1 MTTET
6 TPGESTE
13 EQGSTKERGSVK
25 EQSPAKEPPE
35 AAVPSQAGEPAVE
48 EPDPAEAAGTTTVA
62 EPLTTETAPEP
73 RRGSVLSAEQD
84 LLEASDADPWHRFA
98 TGSTVDDDGP
108 DPAEL
113 DRWRRAR
120 VRAWFVARHEW
131 SIAAVISVLA
141 AVGMTWP
148 AMADPT
154 HTIPHDAGD
163 PLVSA
168 YLIGWGGH
176 ALITDPLNLF
186 DLNVFF
192 GQSLSYAFGDTLL
205 GFAPAGTIGHGQE
218 AALLRYNVL
227 YVLSVALV
235 VFGAYALLRQIGSR
249 VPGAVFGA
257 AALAFA
263 PWRLAQAGHI
273 QIVAVGGIL
282 LALAMLAKGH
292 GWSMRRGYR
301 HRRARW
307 GWVAAG
313 WGVAVWQLTLGFGMG
328 VPFGYL
334 LAGIVV
340 VAAIAWL
347 LAKRPRIP
355 KWVLLADGI
364 GALVFAGAAV
374 ALSIPYYR
382 VAEQYPYAVTDLDLA
397 DRFSPSW
404 LSFITAP
411 AESWLWGGLHAPARD
426 AMYWPAE
433 TTLLVGFALLG
444 LGLAGFLYSAWS
456 RRQRW
461 FLAIG
466 LVAGIV
472 LTMGTNFLDDG
483 EWAYAAL
490 HRYLPGF
497 EALRVSG
504 RLVLYVTIV
513 LAILAAGTITRL
525 GDRLHDMAV
534 ERRIDP
540 REPVHR
546 PLLGRVA
553 LFLPVVLVLLEG
565 VSVMAHPTVPQ
576 APAALAT
583 VQGPTLMLPS
593 SRADDAL
600 AMLWSSQGYP
610 QVVNGAATFVPRTQ
624 DRILDIAVSFPQAN
638 AVAAMRRLGVKTVVV
653 QREKIAGTSWQH
665 VLDFPPTD
673 PTVLVADLGEI
684 VVFTLS

>member
-1 MTTET
+1 MSTDT
-6 TPGESTE
+6 TPDTSPDESVATRAEDITE
-13 EQGSTKERGSVK
+13 PSEGSAPTITEPARGSVI
-25 EQSPAKEPPE
+25 
-35 AAVPSQAGEPAVE
+35 
-48 EPDPAEAAGTTTVA
+48 T
-62 EPLTTETAPEP
+62 
-73 RRGSVLSAEQD
+73 AEQD
-84 LLEASDADPWHRFA
+84 LMEAADADPWHKFA
-98 TGSTVDDDGP
+98 TASIVDEH

-113 DRWRRAR
+113 SRWQLIRAR
-120 VRAWFVARHEW
+120 AWVVARHEW
-131 SIAAVISVLA
+131 TVAAVISLIA
-141 AVGMTWP
+141 AVVMTWP
-148 AMADPT
+148 ALADPA
-154 HTIPHDAGD
+154 HTVPHDAGD

-186 DLNVFF
+186 TTNAFF
-192 GQSLSYAFGDTLL
+192 GEALGYAFGDTLL
-205 GFAPAGTIGHGQE
+205 GFAPAGMIGEGQA
-218 AALLRYNVL
+218 AALLRYNIL

-235 VFGAYALLRQIGSR
+235 VFGAYVLLRQLGSR
-249 VPGAVFGA
+249 VSGAVFGA
-257 AALAFA
+257 AAIAFA
-263 PWRLAQAGHI
+263 PWRMAQAGHI
-273 QIVAVGGIL
+273 QVIAVGGIL

-292 GWSMRRGYR
+292 GWSMRNGYR
-301 HRRARW
+301 ARRTRW

-313 WGVAVWQLTLGFGMG
+313 WGVATWQLTLGFGMG
-328 VPFGYL
+328 IPFGYL

-340 VAAIAWL
+340 VAAIGWL
-347 LAKRPRIP
+347 VAKRPRIP
-355 KWVLLADGI
+355 KWVLITDGI
-364 GALVFAGAAV
+364 GAVVFAGAAV
-374 ALSIPYYR
+374 GLSIPYFK
-382 VAEQYPYAVTDLDLA
+382 VAGQYPYAATDLDLA

-426 AMYWPAE
+426 SMYWPAE

-444 LGLAGFLYSAWS
+444 LGLAGFLYSSWT

-483 EWAYAAL
+483 DWAYGAL

-504 RLVLYVTIV
+504 RLVLYVTLV

-546 PLLGRVA
+546 PILARLA
-553 LFLPVVLVLLEG
+553 LFLPVALVILEG
-565 VSVMAHPTVPQ
+565 VSVAAHPTVPT
-576 APAALAT
+576 APPALT
-583 VQGPTLMLPS
+583 STQGPMLVLPA
-593 SRADDAL
+593 SRGDDAL

-610 QVVNGAATFVPRTQ
+610 QIVNGTATFVPRGQ
-624 DRILDIAVSFPQAN
+624 DRIFDVAVSFPQAN
-638 AVAAMRRLGVKTVVV
+638 AVTALRQLGVKSVVV
-653 QREKIAGTSWQH
+653 QRNKIAGTSWQH

-673 PTVLVADLGEI
+673 PTVSVNDLGDV
-684 VVFTLS
+684 VVFTLL

>member
-1 MTTET
+1 MSTDTTPDDTTTET
-6 TPGESTE
+6 RPETAQPDTTLPSQASEPTVTE
-13 EQGSTKERGSVK
+13 PSRGSVI
-25 EQSPAKEPPE
+25 
-35 AAVPSQAGEPAVE
+35 
-48 EPDPAEAAGTTTVA
+48 T
-62 EPLTTETAPEP
+62 
-73 RRGSVLSAEQD
+73 AEQD
-84 LLEASDADPWHRFA
+84 LMEAADADPWHKFA
-98 TGSTVDDDGP
+98 TSATDHHE

-113 DRWRRAR
+113 TRWRLIRAR
-120 VRAWFVARHEW
+120 AWIVARHEW
-131 SIAAVISVLA
+131 TIAAVISLLA
-141 AVGMTWP
+141 AVAMTWP
-148 AMADPT
+148 ALADPT
-154 HTIPHDAGD
+154 HTVPHDAGD

-176 ALITDPLNLF
+176 ALFTDPLNLF
-186 DLNVFF
+186 NLNAFYGETV
-192 GQSLSYAFGDTLL
+192 SYAFGDTLL
-205 GFAPAGTIGHGQE
+205 GFAPAGIIGEGQA
-218 AALLRYNVL
+218 AALLRYNIL

-235 VFGAYALLRQIGSR
+235 VFGAYVLLRQLGSR

-257 AALAFA
+257 VAIAFA
-263 PWRLAQAGHI
+263 PWRMAQAGHLQVI
-273 QIVAVGGIL
+273 AVGGIL

-313 WGVAVWQLTLGFGMG
+313 WGVATWQITLSFGMG

-340 VAAIAWL
+340 VAAIGWL

-364 GALVFAGAAV
+364 GAVVFAGAAV
-374 ALSIPYYR
+374 GLSVPYFK
-382 VAEQYPYAVTDLDLA
+382 VVGQYPYAATDLDLA

-404 LSFITAP
+404 LSFLTAP
-411 AESWLWGGLHAPARD
+411 AESWIWGGLHAPARD

-444 LGLAGFLYSAWS
+444 LGLAGFLYSSWT

-461 FLAIG
+461 FLAVG
-466 LVAGIV
+466 LVVSVV

-483 EWAYAAL
+483 DWAYGAL
-490 HRYLPGF
+490 HTFLPGF
-497 EALRVSG
+497 GALRVSG

-546 PLLGRVA
+546 PILARLA

-565 VSVMAHPTVPQ
+565 ISVAAHPTVPT
-576 APAALAT
+576 APAAFASA
-583 VQGPTLMLPS
+583 QGPMLVLPA
-593 SRADDAL
+593 SRADDAQT
-600 AMLWSSQGYP
+600 MLWSTQGFP
-610 QVVNGAATFVPRTQ
+610 QVANGTATFVPRGQ
-624 DRILDIAVSFPQAN
+624 ERILDVAVSFPQAT
-638 AVAAMRRLGVKTVVV
+638 AVSALRGMGVKTVLV
-653 QREKIAGTSWQH
+653 QRDRIAGTSWQH

-673 PTVLVADLGEI
+673 PTVTVNDMGDV
-684 VVFTLS
+684 VVFTIG

>member
-1 MTTET
+1 MSTDTTPDESTTET
-6 TPGESTE
+6 QADSTAPSESSAATVTE
-13 EQGSTKERGSVK
+13 PSRGSVI
-25 EQSPAKEPPE
+25 
-35 AAVPSQAGEPAVE
+35 
-48 EPDPAEAAGTTTVA
+48 T
-62 EPLTTETAPEP
+62 
-73 RRGSVLSAEQD
+73 AEQD
-84 LLEASDADPWHRFA
+84 LMEAADADPWHKFA
-98 TGSTVDDDGP
+98 TGSTVDGHDP
-108 DPAEL
+108 DEL
-113 DRWRRAR
+113 DRWQLIRAR
-120 VRAWFVARHEW
+120 AWVVAKHEW
-131 SIAAVISVLA
+131 TIAAVISLIA
-141 AVGMTWP
+141 AVAMTWP
-148 AMADPT
+148 ALADPT
-154 HTIPHDAGD
+154 HTVPHDAGD

-186 DLNVFF
+186 TLNAFY
-192 GQSLSYAFGDTLL
+192 GEAMSYAFGDTLL
-205 GFAPAGTIGHGQE
+205 GFAPAGMIGEGQA
-218 AALLRYNVL
+218 AALLRYNIL

-235 VFGAYALLRQIGSR
+235 VFGAYVLLRQLGSR

-257 AALAFA
+257 AAIAFA
-263 PWRLAQAGHI
+263 PWRMAQAGHI
-273 QIVAVGGIL
+273 QVIAVGGIL

-292 GWSMRRGYR
+292 GWSMRHGYR
-301 HRRARW
+301 HRRTRW

-334 LAGIVV
+334 LAGIVAA
-340 VAAIAWL
+340 AAIGWL
-347 LAKRPRIP
+347 VAKRPRIP
-355 KWVLLADGI
+355 KWVLITDGI
-364 GALVFAGAAV
+364 GAFVFAGAAV
-374 ALSIPYYR
+374 GLSIPYFK
-382 VAEQYPYAVTDLDLA
+382 VVGQYPYAATDLDLA

-411 AESWLWGGLHAPARD
+411 SESWLWGGLHAPARD

-444 LGLAGFLYSAWS
+444 LGLAGFLYSSWT

-483 EWAYAAL
+483 DWAYGAL

-504 RLVLYVTIV
+504 RLVLYVTLV
-513 LAILAAGTITRL
+513 LAILAAGTVTRL

-546 PLLGRVA
+546 PVLGRLA
-553 LFLPVVLVLLEG
+553 LFLPVVLVVIEG
-565 VSVMAHPTVPQ
+565 VSVAAHPVVPV
-576 APAALAT
+576 APAALVSA
-583 VQGPTLMLPS
+583 QGPMLVLPA
-593 SRADDAL
+593 SRGDDAL
-600 AMLWSSQGYP
+600 AMLWSSEGYP
-610 QVVNGAATFVPRTQ
+610 GVVNGTATFVPRGQ
-624 DRILDIAVSFPQAN
+624 DRIFDVAVSFPQAT
-638 AVAAMRRLGVKTVVV
+638 AVTALRQLGVKSVVV
-653 QREKIAGTSWQH
+653 LRGKIAGTSWQH

-673 PTVLVADLGEI
+673 PTVGVEDLGDV
-684 VVFTLS
+684 VVFRLG